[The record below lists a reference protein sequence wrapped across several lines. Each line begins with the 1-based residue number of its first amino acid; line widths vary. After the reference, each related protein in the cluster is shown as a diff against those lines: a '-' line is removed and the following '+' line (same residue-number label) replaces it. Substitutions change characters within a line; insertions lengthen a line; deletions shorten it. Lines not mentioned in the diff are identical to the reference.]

1 MGFAPADTVNVGTG
15 ETYIMPTFT
24 VSLGKDATLTGLA
37 NARSATVSNS
47 ASEVDVTKF
56 GDTSRKYRK
65 ALIEQTIEVECV
77 DSPGATIGGTFT
89 VTGTQTG
96 NATYVVT
103 NISRSDPIDGI
114 STFTVSGSRSA

>member
-1 MGFAPADTVNVGTG
+1 
-15 ETYIMPTFT
+15 MPTFT
-24 VSLGKDATLTGLA
+24 VSLGKDATLTGIA

-56 GDTSRKYRK
+56 GDTSRKFRK
-65 ALIEQTIEVECV
+65 ALVEQTIEVECV
-77 DSPGATIGGTFT
+77 DAPGTTIGGTFT

-103 NISRSDPIDGI
+103 GITRSDPLDGI